1 VKGPLKIVL
10 GIVTSICGFIEVGS
24 LSTSAQA
31 GAEFG
36 MRLLWAIAIATV
48 CLVFL
53 VEMSGRIALVSKH
66 TLISAV
72 RERFGFRFQSI
83 PLLAEVILDTL
94 VLAAEIGGA
103 AVALQ
108 LVTGIS
114 YRWFAVAVGLL
125 IWALLWRGTFSLIEN
140 GVSALGLV
148 TLAFVVAAVLL
159 RPDTGAVLR
168 GFVPSLPESH
178 DKLARY
184 GFLAVSILGAT
195 ISPYLVNFYSSGAV
209 EEKWGEKDLIPNRV
223 TAALGMGFGSVVSAA
238 ALVVAAL
245 VLAPKG
251 IRVETFNQAALMLVP
266 PLGSWGVPLFA
277 AALFVGCLGAA
288 LEVALN
294 LAYALSQSLGW
305 NWGEDQKPH
314 EDARFA
320 MVYTAATLIGCL
332 IMAAGMNP
340 LKLTLFSMAL
350 TVVVLPLVVLPFL
363 ELMNDPHYVRTYRN
377 GWIGNLVVSVVL
389 IAAALLALVV
399 IPLEVAGG
407 G

>member
-1 VKGPLKIVL
+1 VKGPLRVVL
-10 GIVTSICGFIEVGS
+10 GIVTSICGFIEAGS

-36 MRLLWAIAIATV
+36 MRLLWAIAIATI
-48 CLVFL
+48 CLIFL

-66 TLISAV
+66 TLVSAV
-72 RERFGFRFQSI
+72 RERFGFRFQAI
-83 PLLAEVILDTL
+83 PLGAEILLDTL

-103 AVALQ
+103 CVALQ

-114 YRWFAVAVGLL
+114 YRWLAIPVGLL
-125 IWALLWRGTFSLIEN
+125 VWGLLWLGTFSLIEN

-148 TLAFVVAAVLL
+148 TLAFVVAMFVL
-159 RPDTGAVLR
+159 RPDWREVAR
-168 GFVPSLPESH
+168 GLVPSVPEASGSF
-178 DKLARY
+178 ARY

-209 EEKWGEKDLIPNRV
+209 EEHWGEKDLVTNRI
-223 TAALGMGFGSVVSAA
+223 TAAAGMGFGAVVSAA
-238 ALVVAAL
+238 VLVVAAL
-245 VLAPKG
+245 TLAPRG
-251 IRVETFNQAALMLVP
+251 IRVEAFQQAALMLVP
-266 PLGSWGVPLFA
+266 PFGSWGVPLFA

-294 LAYALSQSLGW
+294 LAYALAQSLGW
-305 NWGEDQKPH
+305 NWGENQKPH
-314 EDARFA
+314 EDARFSLA
-320 MVYTAATLIGCL
+320 YTVVILVSSL
-332 IMAAGMNP
+332 LMAAGLNP

-350 TVVVLPLVVLPFL
+350 TVVVLPLVVLPFV

-377 GWIGNLVVSVVL
+377 GWIGNLVVSIVL
-389 IAAALLALVV
+389 VAAALLALVV